1 MLDFIPIEIK
11 RDISFMLAL
20 FAVFFSI
27 WAQSVGYRD
36 HKIKGLEAELRRK
49 DGRIEELE
57 TELQELKKK
66 NRKKVG
72 S

>member
-1 MLDFIPIEIK
+1 MLDFIPIEIM

-27 WAQSVGYRD
+27 WAHSVVYRD
-36 HKIKGLEAELRRK
+36 SKIKGLEAELRRK
-49 DGRIEELE
+49 DTTIEELAA
-57 TELQELKKK
+57 ELQELKKK
-66 NRKKVG
+66 KRKKVG